1 MTLRILEP
9 FRGGFVCL
17 RASGPDAPAPGTVLV
32 ADLATGIPAL
42 AEAVL
47 AQRAAPWCPLVTLMG
62 DHGFPPSV
70 LAAFEPL
77 PGSFA
82 PLYPSDFRTLDLP
95 QRVVAAVHRRSTPEP
110 AIVVRWIEQRL
121 GRPGAGA
128 ILACCVAPRPHVGR
142 SGRTLTRRVRELGP
156 LAVRDWR
163 GLTRLVQIT
172 AAAGS
177 GPMQSLETTA
187 WDRGVD
193 PRTLQRWLQL
203 ATDLPWTEVVRRPG
217 WEWLLE
223 SALRRGGNQ
232 PLAQPARWRT
242 SVERWRVGSER

>member
-1 MTLRILEP
+1 MTLRLLEP
-9 FRGGFVCL
+9 ARGGLVFL
-17 RASGPDAPAPGTVLV
+17 RTGGPDAPSPGTVLV
-32 ADLATGIPAL
+32 ADLAAGIPAL

-95 QRVVAAVHRRSTPEP
+95 LRVEAAVHRRPAPESG
-110 AIVVRWIEQRL
+110 IVARWIEQRL

-128 ILACCVAPRPHVGR
+128 ILACCVAPRPRVGR

-163 GLTRLVQIT
+163 GLTRLVRIT

-177 GPMQSLETTA
+177 RPVQSLETTA
-187 WDRGVD
+187 WDTGVD

-203 ATDLPWTEVVRRPG
+203 ATDLPWIEVVRRPG

-232 PLAQPARWRT
+232 PPARPTRWRP
-242 SVERWRVGSER
+242 SGERWRVTSER